1 MHDLANVVSEQGL
14 VEKMKTKKH
23 DAIVL
28 SGADEKDALQTL
40 INHFKESP
48 LPDDEILPN
57 LGMFLTSKALSRIL
71 FFYEIYQKIVH
82 THGIVAEF
90 GVRWGQ
96 TLSVIS
102 ALRGIF
108 EPFNRH
114 RKIVG
119 FDTFAG
125 FVGMGKKDGNLCK
138 CVDGSFS
145 VPPGY
150 EDYLSSLLTLQE
162 KLNPIAHLTKF
173 ELVKG
178 NALETVPA
186 YLKKHPETIIAL
198 AIFDFDIYEPTK
210 ATLEIIRPYL
220 CKGSILVFD
229 ELCDDIFPGE
239 TIALRETLGLNQVRI
254 RRFPMTAR
262 ISYLEIE

>member
-1 MHDLANVVSEQGL
+1 
-14 VEKMKTKKH
+14 MKTKQY

-28 SGADEKDALQTL
+28 SSSEEKDF
-40 INHFKESP
+40 FKQFLDQFKNSSV
-48 LPDDEILPN
+48 PDDEILAN
-57 LGMFLTSKALSRIL
+57 LGLFLTSKNLSRIL
-71 FFYEIYQKIVH
+71 FFYEIYKKIINS
-82 THGIVAEF
+82 HGIIIEF

-96 TLSVIS
+96 TLSIMS

-119 FDTFAG
+119 FDTFEG
-125 FVGMGKKDGNLCK
+125 FKGINEQDGTSCN

-145 VPPGY
+145 VPS
-150 EDYLSSLLTLQE
+150 DYKKNLDAILSLQE
-162 KLNPIAHLTKF
+162 KLNPISHLKKY

-178 NALETVPA
+178 DAISTIPE
-186 YLKKHPETIIAL
+186 YLKKHPETIISL
-198 AIFDFDIYEPTK
+198 AVFDFDIYKPTLTALK
-210 ATLEIIRPYL
+210 AIKPHL

-239 TIALRETLGLNQVRI
+239 TIALNEVFGLNNVKIQRL
-254 RRFPMTAR
+254 PMTAR
-262 ISYLEIE
+262 ISYLEIQ